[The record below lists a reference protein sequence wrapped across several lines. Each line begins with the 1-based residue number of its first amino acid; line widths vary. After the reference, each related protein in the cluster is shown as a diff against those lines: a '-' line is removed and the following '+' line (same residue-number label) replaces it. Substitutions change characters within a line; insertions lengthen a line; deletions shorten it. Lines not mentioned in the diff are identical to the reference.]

1 MVLGKDAGLFTAR
14 GIMLFGSEGMWPI
27 ARDMCM
33 VQIVLTPRF
42 GVTHLGFWIQRCVTF
57 HWNGPPPTRVHEYT
71 GVCQNKQS
79 SKPLSTKIII
89 PCHQVAGSILHTG
102 QCHNS
107 EELGE
112 SYDAAV
118 IGEGADTVVGL

>member
-1 MVLGKDAGLFTAR
+1 
-14 GIMLFGSEGMWPI
+14 MLSGSEGTWAPTLDVCVAQVI
-27 ARDMCM
+27 PPP
-33 VQIVLTPRF
+33 Q
-42 GVTHLGFWIQRCVTF
+42 LGATLLGYWIQRCVTF

-79 SKPLSTKIII
+79 KQAIGYEDNKSLGGV

-107 EELGE
+107 EELE
-112 SYDAAV
+112 VSCD
-118 IGEGADTVVGL
+118 GATSREKAY